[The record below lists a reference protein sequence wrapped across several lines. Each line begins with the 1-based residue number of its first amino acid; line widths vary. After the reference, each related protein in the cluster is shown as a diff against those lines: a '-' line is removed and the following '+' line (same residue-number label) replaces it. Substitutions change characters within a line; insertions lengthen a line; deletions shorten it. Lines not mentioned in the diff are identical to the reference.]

1 MSKINATANRQR
13 RYELRVAKKHEKTIK
28 QVYIQLSLD
37 IESHFSKSIKNDID
51 KIVSTKFKNNMQLAL
66 FKIAKLN
73 IDEFINFFLK
83 TFKRTINFNEL
94 QEIKSKLLDKFLNKY
109 TAKTVKNV
117 TETTTKILNDRISK
131 LVSEGY
137 SQNDIIKEIVRAT
150 KGEIGERRAKII
162 ARVESSK
169 AFQITNY
176 ETAIKAGLKYKTWWY
191 IGGGKENRKYH
202 QAMNGKKIPIKDKFD
217 INGENGV
224 PPTKMRFPKDPEC
237 RVPGQVINCTCQ
249 VIYT

>member
-28 QVYIQLSLD
+28 RVYVQLAYD
-37 IESHFSKSIKNDID
+37 IESHFSKGIKDDIT

-83 TFKRTINFNEL
+83 TFKRTINLNEL

-117 TETTTKILNDRISK
+117 TKTTIKILNDRISK

-137 SQNDIIKEIVRAT
+137 SQKDIVKEIVRVT

-169 AFQITNY
+169 AFQMTNY

-202 QAMNGKKIPIKDKFD
+202 QEINGKKIPIKDKFD
-217 INGENGV
+217 VSGENGV
-224 PPTKMRFPKDPEC
+224 PPPLFSTL
-237 RVPGQVINCTCQ
+237 
-249 VIYT
+249 